1 MNAELLRFS
10 ILPAL
15 SISICFLLGGCVV
28 YTLENSYWDARV
40 DELCKKD
47 GGITVFETIEFPTAQ
62 YERHLQHGEL
72 WLPRTYGPEARRSD
86 SLYARGYHTML
97 RVGNPEVS
105 RWTLS
110 IVRGSDH
117 KVLATRVTY
126 TRGFERRRGN
136 DSQMYK
142 HECPSMSDEVFFS
155 KVILERRDP

>member
-1 MNAELLRFS
+1 MRVESLSPS

-15 SISICFLLGGCVV
+15 SISICLLLGGCAG
-28 YTLENSYWDARV
+28 YSPQNSYWDARV

-47 GGITVFETIEFPTAQ
+47 GGVTVFEAIELPTAQ
-62 YERHLQHGEL
+62 YERHLQHSEL
-72 WLPRTYGPEARRSD
+72 WLPRTYGLEARRSD
-86 SLYARGYHTML
+86 ALYARYHNTML
-97 RVGNPEVS
+97 TTGNPEVS
-105 RWTLS
+105 RSTLS

-126 TRGFERRRGN
+126 RRNFERRRGY

-142 HECPSMSDEVFFS
+142 HECPKMSDEEFFS